1 MDLTVG
7 NAVSRQDIRYGMG
20 FREKILQRFAALDI
34 EFRNIGFLESFFLL
48 GLEALFMGFPLRAH
62 SMMPKSMLGS
72 DALYCMSQFM
82 ISSRVEMVSSVG
94 VPFLI
99 RS

>member
-48 GLEALFMGFPLRAH
+48 GLEALFMGFSLTGPFHDA
-62 SMMPKSMLGS
+62 KSHAGLHAFIDEPVHDIVTS
-72 DALYCMSQFM
+72 
-82 ISSRVEMVSSVG
+82 
-94 VPFLI
+94 
-99 RS
+99 

>member
-62 SMMPKSMLGS
+62 SMMPKAMLGS
-72 DALYCMSQFM
+72 MPLLMSQFM